1 MWTTALELDS
11 RLQRTAGSSTVLRD
25 AVRRGADLQVM
36 SAFYH
41 DEHVDTG
48 SRQHELVEEAMDMRA
63 TFLVGDRWCAGAQ
76 TLRQPVELPADF
88 GPRPSLSLFLYNED
102 GGQAIARPYLDGP
115 PMPGP
120 REEAASLAYPEM
132 PKYREFSRFDDG
144 TNAPSSN
151 FIYHFE
157 YLRFRVNDDYREVLS
172 HDEKGVV
179 TGGSMEELA
188 AAFRRGAEWKVAI
201 RGLCGELTPPGH
213 SVQDSEVFVHLG
225 SCYFYTDQRLFIAGT
240 HPTLR
245 VQPQMPLRFRS
256 GNWDY
261 GWYIVR
267 TDGYVAKL
275 IYDPYTLEP
284 RRETGRYAMR
294 WFCRRTQGEK

>member
-11 RLQRTAGSSTVLRD
+11 CLQRTAGSSTVLRD

-63 TFLVGDRWCAGAQ
+63 TFLVEDRWCAGAQ

-115 PMPGP
+115 PAAGP
-120 REEAASLAYPEM
+120 REEAAPLTYPEM
-132 PKYREFSRFDDG
+132 PKYREFSRYDDD

-151 FIYHFE
+151 FLYHFE

-172 HDEKGVV
+172 HDENGVV
-179 TGGSMEELA
+179 TGGSMDELA
-188 AAFRRGAEWKVAI
+188 AAFEERHRILLLLYGPAAVHRRHAPDAARAAADAASVPFQQLGLWLVHRAHGWPCRQADLRSVHASAATRDRKICHALVLSQDARRVVAEFAQE
-201 RGLCGELTPPGH
+201 RQLP
-213 SVQDSEVFVHLG
+213 
-225 SCYFYTDQRLFIAGT
+225 
-240 HPTLR
+240 
-245 VQPQMPLRFRS
+245 
-256 GNWDY
+256 
-261 GWYIVR
+261 
-267 TDGYVAKL
+267 
-275 IYDPYTLEP
+275 
-284 RRETGRYAMR
+284 
-294 WFCRRTQGEK
+294 